1 MNKYSLKY
9 KLVAFF
15 SLIIISVCSGIS
27 FTFYKQ
33 AQNQLIGEFTDKG
46 LLLAENLAYNSIYGV
61 YTEDLRALRELILGV
76 LQMEEVIYVVIS
88 DHEGKI
94 LSQKSK
100 TATLLFEGGR
110 PFPIELHEGQ
120 SLASGPRVQSFIGAD
135 GKELYDIAVSITFPS
150 PGLGDFPEEL
160 REELS
165 ENDKLKVSGVQGY
178 VYIGLTPFMVKKQG
192 KQMLVNAIF
201 VAATMTIGGI
211 VLIILFSRII
221 VRPLEN
227 LALLARKIGGGDL
240 SGSLPVT
247 TRDEIGDLTT
257 VFNQMTQSLQ
267 ARDQKI
273 RESEEKYRSLAQS
286 ASDAIISSDQEGNIV
301 FWNKGA
307 EKIFG
312 YREEEV
318 LGKSLTLLM
327 PEKYKDVYQQGIN
340 RLRAKGNSLLVGKT
354 LEFMGLRKNGLEFPL
369 ELSLAM
375 WKVEDEVFYSAIIRD
390 ITDRKEEQRA
400 LQESEERFRQ
410 LAENIEEVFWMSS
423 PNKEKM
429 FYISPAY
436 EKIWGRTCKSLY
448 ENPKSWMDSI
458 HPGDKKQVSLSA
470 RKNQVPGDY
479 EEQYRIIRK
488 DGSIRWIWDRAFPVQ
503 DKKGEVYRI
512 VGVASDITDY
522 KNSQEAF
529 KKANRKMNELTLTLE
544 ERVKTRTLELEKT
557 IGLLAREK
565 KKSERIIQEIGD
577 GVMVLDIQGKVLLVN
592 PAAQK
597 LLTEGS
603 QTKHLNMGTDIRHY
617 PKIQEIFKDTSETLV
632 KEIELKDPNYPD
644 PRVFKA
650 IVTPLK
656 DERKNLLGKV
666 IVFHDITVLKEMDLF
681 KSDFISH
688 VSHDLRTPLMTIT
701 GAIEN
706 LSDQIVGHLNK
717 KQEEYLSLMSKNATR
732 LGRLINDL
740 LDTSQI
746 ESGKLKLKIAQFS
759 LHSLIKQVINNMKP
773 IAENKQINVVCGELQ
788 GESGMMGD
796 WNKIEQV
803 LTNLLDNAIKF
814 SPMKKEVV
822 ITLIRK
828 ENYLQTSIRDAG
840 LGILPSELERVF
852 DRFYQTE
859 KDSSFSQKGTGLG
872 LYIAKNIVEL
882 HGGKIWVESKM
893 GKGSEFFFELPIC
906 EGKKPSPNN

>member
-9 KLVAFF
+9 KLVTFF

-33 AQNQLIGEFTDKG
+33 AQKQLIEEFTDKG

-61 YTEDLRALRELILGV
+61 YTEDLRSLRELILGV
-76 LQMEEVIYVVIS
+76 LRVEEVIYVVIS
-88 DHEGKI
+88 DYEGRI

-100 TATLLFEGGR
+100 TGTILFEGGR
-110 PFPIELHEGQ
+110 PFPIELREGQ
-120 SLASGPRVQSFIGAD
+120 QLASGPKVQSFMGVD
-135 GKELYDIAVSITFPS
+135 GKELYDIAASITFPS
-150 PGLGDFPEEL
+150 PSLGDFPEEL

-165 ENDKLKVSGVQGY
+165 EKDKLSVSGVQGY
-178 VYIGLTPFMVKKQG
+178 VYIGLTPFKVKKQG

-201 VAATMTIGGI
+201 VATIMTIGGI

-273 RESEEKYRSLAQS
+273 RESEEKFRSLAQS

-312 YREEEV
+312 YRGEEV

-327 PEKYKDVYQQGIN
+327 PEKYKDIYQQDIN
-340 RLRAKGNSLLVGKT
+340 RLSTKGNSLLVGKT

-375 WKVEDEVFYSAIIRD
+375 WKVEDEVFFSAIIRD

-423 PNKEKM
+423 PNKEEM

-448 ENPKSWMDSI
+448 ENPKSWIDSI
-458 HPGDKKQVSLSA
+458 HPEDQERISLSA
-470 RKNQVPGDY
+470 RQNQVSGDY
-479 EEQYRIIRK
+479 EEQYRIIRR
-488 DGSIRWIWDRAFPVQ
+488 DCSIRWIWDRAFPVQ
-503 DKKGEVYRI
+503 DEKGEVYRI
-512 VGVASDITDY
+512 VGVAMDVTEY
-522 KNSQEAF
+522 KNSQEAY

-557 IGLLAREK
+557 IGLLASEK

-577 GVMVLDIQGKVLLVN
+577 GVMVVDIQGKVILIN

-603 QTKHLNMGTDIRHY
+603 QTKHLNMGTDIHHF
-617 PKIQEIFKDTSETLV
+617 PKIQKIFKDASESVV
-632 KEIELKDPNYPD
+632 KEIELKDPDYPD
-644 PRVFKA
+644 PRVFKT

-666 IVFHDITVLKEMDLF
+666 MVFHDITVIKEMDRF

-688 VSHDLRTPLMTIT
+688 VSHDLRTPLTTIT

-706 LSDQIVGHLNK
+706 LSDQIVGRLNK

-732 LGRLINDL
+732 LGRLIDDL

-746 ESGKLKLKIAQFS
+746 ESGKLRLNISQFS
-759 LHSLIKQVINNMKP
+759 LHHLIDQVVKNMKP
-773 IAENKQINVVCGELQ
+773 IAENKQIHVVLGEFQ
-788 GESGMMGD
+788 GENGLVGD
-796 WNKIEQV
+796 WGKIEQV
-803 LTNLLDNAIKF
+803 LTNLLDNAIKY
-814 SPMKKEVV
+814 SPVKKEVV
-822 ITLIRK
+822 VTLIRK
-828 ENYLQTSIRDAG
+828 ENYLQTSIRDNG
-840 LGILPSELERVF
+840 FGIPPGELERVF
-852 DRFYQTE
+852 ERFYQTE
-859 KDSSFSQKGTGLG
+859 KNASFSEKGTGLG

-882 HGGKIWVESKM
+882 HGGKIWVESEM
-893 GKGSEFFFELPIC
+893 GKGSEFFFELPI
-906 EGKKPSPNN
+906 GRKKTIIK